1 MQMYI
6 VIELVGIQMRLMGTL
21 EPPLRGDKMAQDQ
34 LTILFRQVQTTKT
47 AKAQELLAKRS
58 QKRGE
63 VAMPTVQQ
71 WGRKES
77 LIWPPRGYL
86 YTLGALFLACVATG
100 FVVYLRFQYGLAP
113 LERYYLP
120 YYLRSETAGLAHPAS
135 TYQMLYVFDGVSLGR
150 PALETD
156 VQPGSTVQSGG
167 KPLPMMLT
175 PQAAVHGTCFL
186 FREAPRSYQNKII
199 HAWIA
204 HWIYGDV
211 FLYKLF
217 SMQLLFGAMAFVLQL
232 PFSITRDIKRIK
244 QLRYGRRLK
253 GPVLVDVKSFNK
265 AVAGTGIGITT
276 NDTKLPL
283 RIPRDAENKHFLIV
297 GDTGSGKSS
306 IIRQMLYQVAARGD
320 SAIVYDPACEFVK
333 QFYNPHRGDI
343 VLNPL
348 DARMPYWNPSKEL
361 RRKAEAKAL
370 AVSLYQPDGVT
381 NRIFVEAPQKIL
393 AHLLSY
399 LPTPEEL
406 IQWMSDPAEI
416 DRRVKGTE
424 YWMLIDPKAPQQ
436 RTGVLGSLNMSA
448 DSLRLLPK
456 ENETASVW
464 TATKWAET
472 RQGWI
477 FITSRP
483 TMREALRPLISLWID
498 TLVLRLLNEPMADQK
513 PVWFVIDE
521 LASLQRLPQLHT
533 AITENRKSQNP
544 VILGFQGRSQMEARY
559 GENAEAMLSQPATK
573 IFLRTTAP
581 RAAKWVSEAIGEV
594 EIERLRET
602 HYDGTR
608 AGRNFALDRQTE
620 PLVLPSEISGLDDL
634 RGFLKHGNHVARFS
648 FPFIALE
655 EKSSGFD
662 ERKMDDLIVP
672 STPLPIE
679 TQEIQGNLLFPE
691 YVVQPSGHEME

>member
-1 MQMYI
+1 
-6 VIELVGIQMRLMGTL
+6 
-21 EPPLRGDKMAQDQ
+21 
-34 LTILFRQVQTTKT
+34 
-47 AKAQELLAKRS
+47 
-58 QKRGE
+58 
-63 VAMPTVQQ
+63 
-71 WGRKES
+71 
-77 LIWPPRGYL
+77 
-86 YTLGALFLACVATG
+86 
-100 FVVYLRFQYGLAP
+100 
-113 LERYYLP
+113 
-120 YYLRSETAGLAHPAS
+120 
-135 TYQMLYVFDGVSLGR
+135 
-150 PALETD
+150 
-156 VQPGSTVQSGG
+156 
-167 KPLPMMLT
+167 
-175 PQAAVHGTCFL
+175 
-186 FREAPRSYQNKII
+186 
-199 HAWIA
+199 
-204 HWIYGDV
+204 
-211 FLYKLF
+211 
-217 SMQLLFGAMAFVLQL
+217 MQLIFGAVALVLQL
-232 PFSITRDIKRIK
+232 PFSIVKDIKRIK

-265 AVAGTGIGITT
+265 AVAGGGIGITT
-276 NDTKLPL
+276 NDAKLPL

-306 IIRQMLYQVAARGD
+306 IIRQMLYQVDARGD

-370 AVSLYQPDGVT
+370 AVSLYQPEGVT
-381 NRIFVEAPQKIL
+381 NRFFVEAPQKIF

-448 DSLRLLPK
+448 DSFRLLPK

-472 RQGWI
+472 RRGWI

-498 TLVLRLLNEPMADQK
+498 TLVLRLLNEPMPDQK

-559 GENAEAMLSQPATK
+559 GEDAEAMLSQPATK
-573 IFLRTTAP
+573 IFLRTTEP

-602 HYDGTR
+602 HFDGSR

-648 FPFIALE
+648 FPFVALD
-655 EKSSGFD
+655 EKAPGFD

-672 STPLPIE
+672 STPLPVGPE
-679 TQEIQGNLLFPE
+679 EVQGNLLFPE
-691 YVVQPSGHEME
+691 HAVQSSGHEME

>member
-1 MQMYI
+1 
-6 VIELVGIQMRLMGTL
+6 
-21 EPPLRGDKMAQDQ
+21 
-34 LTILFRQVQTTKT
+34 
-47 AKAQELLAKRS
+47 
-58 QKRGE
+58 
-63 VAMPTVQQ
+63 MPTVQR
-71 WGRKES
+71 WGRNES
-77 LIWPPRGYL
+77 LIWPPRTYL
-86 YTLGALFLACVATG
+86 YTFSAFFLSLAATG
-100 FVVYLRFQYGLAP
+100 LFVYVQFQFGFSP

-120 YYLRSETAGLAHPAS
+120 YYLRSEMPSLTHHAS
-135 TYQMLYVFDGVSLGR
+135 TYQLLYVSDGNSRAR
-150 PALETD
+150 PALAAD
-156 VQPGSTVQSGG
+156 VRPGQTAQPTGA
-167 KPLPMMLT
+167 PLPLALSA
-175 PQAAVHGTCFL
+175 QARQQG
-186 FREAPRSYQNKII
+186 FRLLLREPPRNYPNQTF

-204 HWIYGDV
+204 HWIYADV
-211 FLYKLF
+211 ALDRLF
-217 SMQLLFGAMAFVLQL
+217 NTQLVLGLAAFVLQL
-232 PFSITRDIKRIK
+232 PFSIRKDIQRRK

-253 GPVLVDVKSFNK
+253 GPILVTPRQFTKD
-265 AVAGTGIGITT
+265 VAGNGIGIAT
-276 NDTKLPL
+276 NDSKRPL

-306 IIRQMLYQVAARGD
+306 IIRQMLYQVDARGD

-333 QFYNPHRGDI
+333 QFYDAHRGDI

-370 AVSLYQPDGVT
+370 AVSLYQPEGVT
-381 NRIFVEAPQKIL
+381 NRFFVEAPQKIF
-393 AHLLSY
+393 AHLLTY
-399 LPTPEEL
+399 LPTPVDL
-406 IQWMSDPAEI
+406 VQWMSDPAEI

-448 DSLRLLPK
+448 DSFRLLPK
-456 ENETASVW
+456 EDETTSIW

-472 RQGWI
+472 RRGWI

-498 TLVLRLLNEPMADQK
+498 TLVLRLLNEPMPDQK

-559 GENAEAMLSQPATK
+559 GEDSEAMLSQPATK
-573 IFLRTTAP
+573 IFLRTTEP
-581 RAAKWVSEAIGEV
+581 RAAKWVSEAIGEI

-602 HYDGTR
+602 HYDGSRT
-608 AGRNFALDRQTE
+608 GRNFALDRQTE
-620 PLVLPSEISGLDDL
+620 PLVLPSEVSGLDDL
-634 RGFLKHGNHVARFS
+634 RGFLKYGNHVARFS
-648 FPFIALE
+648 FPFVALE
-655 EKSSGFD
+655 EKGPSFA

-672 STPLPIE
+672 STPLPVE
-679 TQEIQGNLLFPE
+679 PEELQGNLLTPE
-691 YVVQPSGHEME
+691 YAVQPPENQME

>member
-1 MQMYI
+1 
-6 VIELVGIQMRLMGTL
+6 
-21 EPPLRGDKMAQDQ
+21 
-34 LTILFRQVQTTKT
+34 
-47 AKAQELLAKRS
+47 
-58 QKRGE
+58 
-63 VAMPTVQQ
+63 MPTIQQ

-77 LIWPPRGYL
+77 IIWPPRGFY
-86 YTLGALFLACVATG
+86 YTYGAIFLAIVATG
-100 FVVYLRFQYGLAP
+100 FLIYAHYRFALSRMEQ
-113 LERYYLP
+113 YYLP
-120 YYLRSETAGLAHPAS
+120 YYLRTEITAYMHPTSA
-135 TYQMLYVFDGVSLGR
+135 YQLVYVTDGRSR
-150 PALETD
+150 SRIALDAD
-156 VQPGSTVQSGG
+156 VQPGETPQVSG
-167 KPLPMMLT
+167 KPLPFALSK
-175 PQAAVHGTCFL
+175 QAAADR
-186 FREAPRSYQNKII
+186 FRYVMREPPRPYQNKPL

-204 HWIYGDV
+204 HWIYADV
-211 FLYKLF
+211 ALSNLF
-217 SMQLLFGAMAFVLQL
+217 TTPFYWGVLVLILQL
-232 PFSITRDIKRIK
+232 PFSIRKDIQRRKE
-244 QLRYGRRLK
+244 LRYGRRLK
-253 GPVLVDVKSFNK
+253 GPILVTPRQFTK
-265 AVAGTGIGITT
+265 AVTGDGIGIAT
-276 NDTKLPL
+276 NDSKLPL

-306 IIRQMLYQVAARGD
+306 IIRQMLYQVDARGD

-333 QFYNPHRGDI
+333 QFYDERRGDI

-370 AVSLYQPDGVT
+370 AVSLYQPEGVT
-381 NRIFVEAPQKIL
+381 NRFFVEAPQKIF
-393 AHLLSY
+393 AHLLTY
-399 LPTPEEL
+399 LPTPIQL
-406 IQWMSDPAEI
+406 VQWMSDPAEI

-448 DSLRLLPK
+448 DSFRLLPK
-456 ENETASVW
+456 QDETTSVW

-472 RQGWI
+472 RRGWI

-498 TLVLRLLNEPMADQK
+498 TLVLRLLNEPMPDQK

-559 GENAEAMLSQPATK
+559 GEDAEAMLSQPATK
-573 IFLRTTAP
+573 IFLRTTEP
-581 RAAKWVSEAIGEV
+581 RAAKWVSDAIGEI

-602 HYDGTR
+602 HYDGSR

-620 PLVLPSEISGLDDL
+620 PLVLPSEVSGLDDL
-634 RGFLKHGNHVARFS
+634 RGFLKYGNHVARFS
-648 FPFIALE
+648 FPFVALE
-655 EKSSGFD
+655 EKGPGFA

-672 STPLPIE
+672 STPLPTE
-679 TQEIQGNLLFPE
+679 PEEMPRNLLTPE
-691 YVVQPSGHEME
+691 YAVQPPQNHME

>member
-1 MQMYI
+1 
-6 VIELVGIQMRLMGTL
+6 
-21 EPPLRGDKMAQDQ
+21 
-34 LTILFRQVQTTKT
+34 
-47 AKAQELLAKRS
+47 
-58 QKRGE
+58 
-63 VAMPTVQQ
+63 MPTVQQ

-77 LIWPPRGYL
+77 IIWPPRGYL
-86 YTLGALFLACVATG
+86 YTMGAFFLAIVATG
-100 FVVYLRFQYGLAP
+100 FFIYIRYQYGLSP

-120 YYLRSETAGLAHPAS
+120 YYVRSETAGLTHPAS
-135 TYQMLYVFDGVSLGR
+135 KYQMLYVSDGQSLGR
-150 PALETD
+150 LALDAD
-156 VQPGSTVQSGG
+156 VQAGFTVQFAG
-167 KPLPMMLT
+167 KPVPLKLT
-175 PQAAVHGTCFL
+175 SQAAQHGTYYL
-186 FREAPRSYQNKII
+186 LREPPRQYPNKALY
-199 HAWIA
+199 AWLA
-204 HWIYGDV
+204 QWIYQGIPLYRLFTAQFIFGV
-211 FLYKLF
+211 IAFL
-217 SMQLLFGAMAFVLQL
+217 LQL
-232 PFSITRDIKRIK
+232 PFSISKDIARIR

-253 GPVLVDVKSFNK
+253 GPVLVSAKDFNR
-265 AVAGTGIGITT
+265 AVGGQGIGITT

-283 RIPRDAENKHFLIV
+283 RIPRDSENKHFLIV
-297 GDTGSGKSS
+297 GDTGTGKSS

-370 AVSLYQPDGVT
+370 AVSLYQPEGVS
-381 NRIFVEAPQKIL
+381 NRFFVEAPQKIF
-393 AHLLSY
+393 AHLLTY
-399 LPTPEEL
+399 LPTPAEL
-406 IQWMSDPAEI
+406 VQWMSDPTEI

-424 YWMLIDPKAPQQ
+424 YWALIDPKAPQQ

-448 DSLRLLPK
+448 DSFRLLPT
-456 ENETASVW
+456 EEETSTVW

-472 RQGWI
+472 RRGWI

-498 TLVLRLLNEPMADQK
+498 TLVLRLLNEPMPEQK

-533 AITENRKSQNP
+533 AICENRKSQNP

-559 GENAEAMLSQPATK
+559 GEDAEAMLSQPATK
-573 IFLRTTAP
+573 IFLRTTEP

-602 HYDGTR
+602 HYDGSRT
-608 AGRNFALDRQTE
+608 GRNFALDRQTE

-634 RGFLKHGNHVARFS
+634 RGFLKYGNNVARFS
-648 FPFIALE
+648 FPFVALE
-655 EKSSGFD
+655 EKSAGFD

-672 STPLPIE
+672 TTPLPTE
-679 TQEIQGNLLFPE
+679 PESIQGNLLFPE
-691 YVVQPSGHEME
+691 YAVGRTGHELE